1 MIKKISL
8 KFKISLLTLFSL
20 LILSFILSS
29 ISLYTSKTLGIQLIK
44 EKILGISIATSHNI
58 DTNKLNNLIS
68 ILDSTDAY
76 YKELFEKFNK
86 IKKENHLTFL
96 YIGYIKDGKFI

>member
-1 MIKKISL
+1 M
-8 KFKISLLTLFSL
+8 
-20 LILSFILSS
+20 
-29 ISLYTSKTLGIQLIK
+29 GIRLIK

-68 ILDSTDAY
+68 TLDSTDAY

-86 IKKENHLTFL
+86 IKKENYLTFL
-96 YIGYIKDGKFI
+96 YVGYIKDGKFIYLVDADDNLETQVKIGSP